1 MLQLKIIVCVLIAMI
16 PLSILAQDSTYRGKE
31 FWAGYGHHQFM
42 EAGGNNSQELVF
54 YLCAQDQPAVVTITI
69 DSATVA
75 WTRTYTVP
83 ANSVAVSDFI
93 PKSGSSDARLYS
105 LPVSIGGTSSS
116 GLFRKK
122 GIHIQSDVPIA
133 VYSHIYGSASAGA
146 SILIPVSSWGY
157 TYQSVNSVQRYATNC
172 FSWAYVIAQA
182 DSTIVEIT
190 PSQPVRA
197 QTVTGLQPG
206 VASTILLQKG
216 QIYAVLGDIV
226 GSGPDGYELTGT
238 KIRSL
243 SAGKPIA
250 VFSGSSRTTNPAS
263 CGAGGGDNDMVQ
275 VFPLHI
281 WGKDYLTAPLPSSSS
296 ASFASSNTIK
306 IMVNDP
312 QTVVTRNGVVLTG
325 LVNNSYYKYESN
337 TADHIRADKPIM
349 VAQFM
354 NGGSCTQSLGD
365 PDMYYLSPIGSG
377 IKKVNSLR
385 TNRESISINYALII
399 IPTAGIG
406 SLLFDGSP
414 TFNHSY
420 AHPQLP
426 GYSVVVKSWSSAVNQ
441 FTIQSDSAFTGL
453 SFGMGAV
460 ESYGFNLGANF
471 KTNNGLDPL
480 VRMVWTGS
488 HSADWFNI
496 NNWNMARLP
505 NATDDITIAAG
516 RPFSPSI
523 PAGQVAYCKSI
534 TVEPGAVVTV
544 GTNAQLNITKN

>member
-1 MLQLKIIVCVLIAMI
+1 MQQLKMTLCALIALI
-16 PLSILAQDSTYRGKE
+16 PLTIFAQDSTYRGRE

-42 EAGGNNSQELVF
+42 EPGGNNSQELVF

-69 DSATVA
+69 DSAAVA
-75 WTRTYTVP
+75 WTRTYNVP
-83 ANSVAVSDFI
+83 ANSVAISDFI
-93 PKSGSSDARLYS
+93 PKSGPSDARLYS
-105 LPVSIGGTSSS
+105 QPIAFGGTSSS
-116 GLFRKK
+116 GLFRQK

-146 SILIPVSSWGY
+146 SILLPVSCWGY
-157 TYQSVNSVQRYATNC
+157 KYQSVNSVQNYATNC
-172 FSWAYVIAQA
+172 FSWVYVIAQA
-182 DSTIVEIT
+182 DSTLVEIT
-190 PSQPVRA
+190 PTQPTLA
-197 QTVTGLQPG
+197 ETITGLQAG
-206 VASTILLQKG
+206 VASNILLQKG
-216 QIYAVLGDIV
+216 QIYAALGQIV
-226 GSGPDGYELTGT
+226 GSGPSGYELTGT

-250 VFSGSSRTTNPAS
+250 VFSGSSRTSSPAS
-263 CGAGGGDNDMVQ
+263 CGSSGGDNDMAQ

-281 WGKDYLTAPLPSSSS
+281 WGKDYLTAPLP
-296 ASFASSNTIK
+296 ASNLATFASNNTFK

-325 LVNNSYYKYESN
+325 LVNNSYYRYESN
-337 TADHIRADKPIM
+337 TADYIRADKPIM

-354 NGGSCTQSLGD
+354 NGGACTQGLGD

-377 IKKVNSLR
+377 IKKINSLR
-385 TNRESISINYALII
+385 TNRGSISINYASII
-399 IPTAGIG
+399 IPTAGIS

-414 TFNHSY
+414 TFDHSY
-420 AHPQLP
+420 AHPQLA
-426 GYSVVVKSWSSAVNQ
+426 GYSVVIKSWPSAISQ

-453 SFGMGAV
+453 SFGMGPV

-480 VRMVWTGS
+480 VRMAWTGS

-505 NATDDITIAAG
+505 NAMDDITIPAG

-523 PAGQVAYCKSI
+523 PAGQIAYCKSI
-534 TVEPGAVVTV
+534 TVEPGATVNV
-544 GTNAQLNITKN
+544 GTNAQLSITNN